1 MNFLDIIQKKK
12 ENKALS
18 EEEIKF
24 FIENYVKG
32 EIPDYQV
39 SAFLMAVYFNKLNL
53 DETYYLTKAMI
64 DSGDRVDLSEVPGS
78 KVDKHST
85 GGVGDTVTLVLGPLL
100 ASVGL
105 VFAKMSGRGLG
116 HTGGTL
122 DKLESIPGFNIN
134 IGGKEFVEILKKS
147 NIAVI
152 GQTENIVPADK
163 LLYALRDATATV
175 DNVSLIASSILSKK
189 IALGNDA
196 LVLDVKVGSGAFMK
210 DIPSAVE
217 LSELMVNLGKKFGRN
232 TKAIITSMNEP
243 LGDAIGN
250 SLEVIEAINI
260 LKGKKSGHLKEIAL
274 RIGSKL
280 MIMEGL
286 AKTEDEARKVL
297 EGKISDGSAIEKF
310 KEMVE
315 LQGGDPSYIDDTD
328 KFKKSS
334 IIKDITSEETGF
346 VKTIEAIEIG
356 IASRDLGA
364 GRHKKGDVLDLSA
377 GIYLH
382 KKVGDF
388 VEKGEKI
395 ATIYTEKKNEVAG
408 AIERIKAAYTFSDK
422 REDYKLI
429 IEEIDWNE

>member
-12 ENKALS
+12 ENKVLS

-210 DIPSAVE
+210 DVPSAVE

-297 EGKISDGSAIEKF
+297 EGKISDGSSIEKF

-334 IIKDITSEETGF
+334 IIKDIVSDETGF
-346 VKTIEAIEIG
+346 VKSIEAIEIG

-395 ATIYTEKKNEVAG
+395 ATIYTEKENEVAG
-408 AIERIKAAYTFSDK
+408 AIERIKAAYAFSDK

-429 IEEIDWNE
+429 IEEID

>member
-64 DSGDRVDLSEVPGS
+64 DSGDCVDLSEVPGS

-210 DIPSAVE
+210 DVPSAVE

-315 LQGGDPSYIDDTD
+315 LQGGDPSYIYDTD

-346 VKTIEAIEIG
+346 VKSIEAIEIG

-364 GRHKKGDVLDLSA
+364 GRHKKGEVLDLSA

-382 KKVGDF
+382 KKVSDF

-395 ATIYTEKKNEVAG
+395 ATIYTEKENEVAG
-408 AIERIKAAYTFSDK
+408 AIDRIKAAYTFSDK

-429 IEEIDWNE
+429 IEEID

>member
-189 IALGNDA
+189 IALGTDG

-210 DIPSAVE
+210 DVPSAVE

-346 VKTIEAIEIG
+346 VKSIEAIEIG

-395 ATIYTEKKNEVAG
+395 ATIYTEKENEVAG
-408 AIERIKAAYTFSDK
+408 AIERIKAAYAFSDK

-429 IEEIDWNE
+429 IEEID

>member
-346 VKTIEAIEIG
+346 VKSIEAIEIG

-382 KKVGDF
+382 KKVSDF

-395 ATIYTEKKNEVAG
+395 ATIYTEKENEVEG
-408 AIERIKAAYTFSDK
+408 AIERIKAAYAFSDK

-429 IEEIDWNE
+429 IEEID

>member
-12 ENKALS
+12 ENKVLS
-18 EEEIKF
+18 EEEIKY

-189 IALGNDA
+189 IALGTDA
-196 LVLDVKVGSGAFMK
+196 LVLDVKVGNGAFMK
-210 DIPSAVE
+210 DVPSAIE
-217 LSELMVNLGKKFGRN
+217 LSKLMVSLGKKFGRN

-260 LKGKKSGHLKEIAL
+260 LNGKKSGHLKDIAL

-280 MIMEGL
+280 MIMEGV
-286 AKTEDEARKVL
+286 AKSEDEAIKVL
-297 EGKISDGSAIEKF
+297 EERISDGAAIEKF

-315 LQGGDPSYIDDTD
+315 LQAGDSSYIDDTD
-328 KFKKSS
+328 KFKKST
-334 IIKDITSEETGF
+334 IIKEITSEERGF
-346 VKTIEAIEIG
+346 VKSIEAIEIG

-395 ATIYTEKKNEVAG
+395 ATIYTEKENEVEG
-408 AIERIKAAYTFSDK
+408 AINRIKNAYAFSDN
-422 REDYKLI
+422 REEYKLI
-429 IEEIDWNE
+429 IEEID

>member
-12 ENKALS
+12 ENKVLS
-18 EEEIKF
+18 EEEIRY

-64 DSGDRVDLSEVPGS
+64 DSGDRVDLSEVSGS

-189 IALGNDA
+189 IALGTDG
-196 LVLDVKVGSGAFMK
+196 LVLDVKVGNGAFMK
-210 DIPSAVE
+210 DVPSAIE
-217 LSELMVNLGKKFGRN
+217 LSRLMVSLGKKFGRN

-260 LKGKKSGHLKEIAL
+260 LKGKKSGHLKDIAL

-280 MIMEGL
+280 MIMEGV
-286 AKTEDEARKVL
+286 AKSEDEAIKVL
-297 EGKISDGSAIEKF
+297 EEKISDGSAIEKF

-315 LQGGDPSYIDDTD
+315 LQGGDSSYIDDTD
-328 KFKKSS
+328 KFKKST
-334 IIKDITSEETGF
+334 IIKEITSEERGF
-346 VKTIEAIEIG
+346 VKSIEAIEIG

-395 ATIYTEKKNEVAG
+395 ATIYTEKENEVEG
-408 AIERIKAAYTFSDK
+408 AINRIKNAYAFSDK
-422 REDYKLI
+422 REEYKLI

>member
-12 ENKALS
+12 ESKALS
-18 EEEIKF
+18 EEEIKY

-39 SAFLMAVYFNKLNL
+39 SAFLMAIYFNKLNL

-189 IALGNDA
+189 IALGTDG
-196 LVLDVKVGSGAFMK
+196 LVLDVKVGNGAFMK
-210 DIPSAVE
+210 DVPSAIE
-217 LSELMVNLGKKFGRN
+217 LSKLMVSLGKKFGRN

-260 LKGKKSGHLKEIAL
+260 LKGKKSGHLKDIAL

-286 AKTEDEARKVL
+286 AKSEDEAIKVL
-297 EGKISDGSAIEKF
+297 EEKISDGSAIEKF

-315 LQGGDPSYIDDTD
+315 LQGGDSSYIDNTD
-328 KFKKSS
+328 KFKKST
-334 IIKDITSEETGF
+334 IIKEITSEETGF
-346 VKTIEAIEIG
+346 VKSIEAIEIG

-395 ATIYTEKKNEVAG
+395 ATIYTEKENEVEG
-408 AIERIKAAYTFSDK
+408 AINRIKNAYAFSDN
-422 REDYKLI
+422 REEYKLI

>member
-39 SAFLMAVYFNKLNL
+39 SAFLMAVYFSKLNL
-53 DETYYLTKAMI
+53 DETYYLTKAML
-64 DSGDRVDLSEVPGS
+64 DSGDCVDLSEVPGS

-134 IGGKEFVEILKKS
+134 IGGKEFVKILKKS

-175 DNVSLIASSILSKK
+175 DNISLIASSILSKK
-189 IALGNDA
+189 IALGTDA

-210 DIPSAVE
+210 DVPSAVE

-274 RIGSKL
+274 KIGSKL

-334 IIKDITSEETGF
+334 IIKDIISEETGF
-346 VKTIEAIEIG
+346 VKFIEAIEVG

-382 KKVGDF
+382 KKVSDF

-395 ATIYTEKKNEVAG
+395 ATIYTEKENEVEG
-408 AIERIKAAYTFSDK
+408 AIDRIKAAYTFSDK

-429 IEEIDWNE
+429 IEEID

>member
-346 VKTIEAIEIG
+346 VKSIEAIEIG

-429 IEEIDWNE
+429 IEEID

>member
-189 IALGNDA
+189 IALGTDG

-210 DIPSAVE
+210 DVPSAVE

-315 LQGGDPSYIDDTD
+315 LQGGDSSYIDDTD

-346 VKTIEAIEIG
+346 VKSIEAIEIG

-395 ATIYTEKKNEVAG
+395 ATIYTEKENEVAG
-408 AIERIKAAYTFSDK
+408 AIERIKAAYAFSDK

-429 IEEIDWNE
+429 IEEID

>member
-189 IALGNDA
+189 IALGTDG

-210 DIPSAVE
+210 DVPSAVE

-334 IIKDITSEETGF
+334 IIKDIVSEESGF
-346 VKTIEAIEIG
+346 VKSIEAIEIG

-395 ATIYTEKKNEVAG
+395 ATIYTEKENEVEG
-408 AIERIKAAYTFSDK
+408 AIDRIKAAYAFSDK

>member
-53 DETYYLTKAMI
+53 DETYYITKAMI
-64 DSGDRVDLSEVPGS
+64 DSGDCVDLSEVPGS

-189 IALGNDA
+189 IALGTDG

-210 DIPSAVE
+210 DVPSAVE

-274 RIGSKL
+274 KIGSKL

-286 AKTEDEARKVL
+286 AKREDEARKVL

-346 VKTIEAIEIG
+346 VKSIEAIEIG

-382 KKVGDF
+382 KKVSDF

-395 ATIYTEKKNEVAG
+395 ATIYTEKENEVEG
-408 AIERIKAAYTFSDK
+408 AIDRIKAAYAFSDK

>member
-24 FIENYVKG
+24 FIENYVRG

-39 SAFLMAVYFNKLNL
+39 SAFLMAIYFNKLNL

-297 EGKISDGSAIEKF
+297 EGKISDSSAIEKF

-395 ATIYTEKKNEVAG
+395 ATIYTEKENEVEG
-408 AIERIKAAYTFSDK
+408 AIDRIKAAYAFSDK

>member
-152 GQTENIVPADK
+152 GQTKNIVPADK

-280 MIMEGL
+280 MIMEGM

-346 VKTIEAIEIG
+346 VKSIEAIEIG

-395 ATIYTEKKNEVAG
+395 ATIYTEKENEVAG
-408 AIERIKAAYTFSDK
+408 AIERIKAAYAFSDK

-429 IEEIDWNE
+429 IEEID

>member
-152 GQTENIVPADK
+152 GQTKNIVPADK

-280 MIMEGL
+280 MIMEGM

-346 VKTIEAIEIG
+346 VKSIEAIEIG

-395 ATIYTEKKNEVAG
+395 ATIYTEKENEVEG
-408 AIERIKAAYTFSDK
+408 AIDRIKAAYDFSDK

>member
-53 DETYYLTKAMI
+53 DETYYLTKTMI

-189 IALGNDA
+189 IALGTDG

-346 VKTIEAIEIG
+346 VKSIEAIEIG

-395 ATIYTEKKNEVAG
+395 ATIYTEKENEVAG
-408 AIERIKAAYTFSDK
+408 AIERIKAAYAFSDK
-422 REDYKLI
+422 REEYKLI
-429 IEEIDWNE
+429 IEEID

>member
-18 EEEIKF
+18 EKEIKF

-53 DETYYLTKAMI
+53 DETYYLTKSMI

-189 IALGNDA
+189 IALGTDG

-274 RIGSKL
+274 KIGSKL

-346 VKTIEAIEIG
+346 VKSIEAIEIG
-356 IASRDLGA
+356 VASRDLGA

-395 ATIYTEKKNEVAG
+395 ATIYTEKENEVAG
-408 AIERIKAAYTFSDK
+408 AIERIKAAYAFSDK

>member
-18 EEEIKF
+18 EAEIKF

-189 IALGNDA
+189 IALGTDA

-346 VKTIEAIEIG
+346 VKSIEAIEIG

-388 VEKGEKI
+388 VENGEKI

-429 IEEIDWNE
+429 IEEID

>member
-189 IALGNDA
+189 IALGTDG

-334 IIKDITSEETGF
+334 IIKDIVSEESGF
-346 VKTIEAIEIG
+346 VKSIEAIEIG

-395 ATIYTEKKNEVAG
+395 ATIYTEKENEVAG
-408 AIERIKAAYTFSDK
+408 AIDRIKAAYAFSDK

-429 IEEIDWNE
+429 IEEID

>member
-1 MNFLDIIQKKK
+1 MNFLDIIKKKK
-12 ENKALS
+12 ENNALS

-53 DETYYLTKAMI
+53 DETYYLTKAML

-189 IALGNDA
+189 IALGTDG

-210 DIPSAVE
+210 DVPSAVE

-286 AKTEDEARKVL
+286 AKTEAEARKVL

-315 LQGGDPSYIDDTD
+315 LQGGDSSYIDNTD

-346 VKTIEAIEIG
+346 VKAIEAIEIG

-382 KKVGDF
+382 KKVSDF

-395 ATIYTEKKNEVAG
+395 ATIYTEKENEVEG
-408 AIERIKAAYTFSDK
+408 AIERIKAAYAFSDK

-429 IEEIDWNE
+429 IEEID

>member
-39 SAFLMAVYFNKLNL
+39 SAAWRAVYFNKLNL

-346 VKTIEAIEIG
+346 VKSIEAIEIG

-395 ATIYTEKKNEVAG
+395 ATIYTEKENEVEG
-408 AIERIKAAYTFSDK
+408 AIDRIKAAYDFSDK

-429 IEEIDWNE
+429 IEEID

>member
-189 IALGNDA
+189 IALGTDA

-210 DIPSAVE
+210 DVPSAVE

-315 LQGGDPSYIDDTD
+315 LQGGDPSYIDDTN

-334 IIKDITSEETGF
+334 IIKDIISEETGF
-346 VKTIEAIEIG
+346 VKAIEAIEIG

-388 VEKGEKI
+388 VKKGEKI
-395 ATIYTEKKNEVAG
+395 ATIYTEKENEVAG
-408 AIERIKAAYTFSDK
+408 AIERTKAAYAFSDK

-429 IEEIDWNE
+429 IEEID

>member
-1 MNFLDIIQKKK
+1 MKSLRRFD
-12 ENKALS
+12 E
-18 EEEIKF
+18 F

-189 IALGNDA
+189 IALGTDG

-210 DIPSAVE
+210 DVPSAVE

-346 VKTIEAIEIG
+346 VKSIEAIEIG

-395 ATIYTEKKNEVAG
+395 ATIYTEKENEVAG
-408 AIERIKAAYTFSDK
+408 TIERIKAAYAFSDK

-429 IEEIDWNE
+429 IEEID

>member
-12 ENKALS
+12 ENKVLS
-18 EEEIKF
+18 EEEIKY

-189 IALGNDA
+189 IALGTDA
-196 LVLDVKVGSGAFMK
+196 LVLDVKVGNGAFMK
-210 DIPSAVE
+210 DVPSAIE
-217 LSELMVNLGKKFGRN
+217 LSKLMVSLGKKFGRN

-260 LKGKKSGHLKEIAL
+260 LNGKKSGHLKDIAL

-280 MIMEGL
+280 MIMEGV
-286 AKTEDEARKVL
+286 AKSEDEAIKVL
-297 EGKISDGSAIEKF
+297 EERISDGAAIEKF

-315 LQGGDPSYIDDTD
+315 LQGGDSSYIDDTD
-328 KFKKSS
+328 KFKKST
-334 IIKDITSEETGF
+334 IIKEITSEERGF
-346 VKTIEAIEIG
+346 VKSIEAIEIG

-395 ATIYTEKKNEVAG
+395 ATIYTEKENEVEG
-408 AIERIKAAYTFSDK
+408 AINRIKNAYAFSDN
-422 REDYKLI
+422 REEYKLI

>member
-12 ENKALS
+12 ENNALS

-53 DETYYLTKAMI
+53 DETYYLTKAML

-189 IALGNDA
+189 IALGTDG

-210 DIPSAVE
+210 DVPSAVE

-286 AKTEDEARKVL
+286 AKTEAEARKVL

-315 LQGGDPSYIDDTD
+315 LQGGDSSYIDNTD

-346 VKTIEAIEIG
+346 VKAIEAIEIG

-382 KKVGDF
+382 KKVSDF

-395 ATIYTEKKNEVAG
+395 ATIYTEKENEVEG
-408 AIERIKAAYTFSDK
+408 AIERIKAAYAFSDK

-429 IEEIDWNE
+429 IEEID

>member
-12 ENKALS
+12 ESKALS
-18 EEEIKF
+18 EEEIKY

-39 SAFLMAVYFNKLNL
+39 SAFLMAIYFNKLNL

-189 IALGNDA
+189 IALGTDA
-196 LVLDVKVGSGAFMK
+196 LVLDVKVGNGAFMK
-210 DIPSAVE
+210 DVPSAIE
-217 LSELMVNLGKKFGRN
+217 LSKLMVSLGKKFGRN

-260 LKGKKSGHLKEIAL
+260 LKGKKSGHLKDIAL

-286 AKTEDEARKVL
+286 AKSEDEAIKVL
-297 EGKISDGSAIEKF
+297 EEKISDGSAIEKF

-315 LQGGDPSYIDDTD
+315 LQGGDSSYIDNTD
-328 KFKKSS
+328 KFKKST
-334 IIKDITSEETGF
+334 IIKEITSEETGF
-346 VKTIEAIEIG
+346 VKSIEAIEIG

-395 ATIYTEKKNEVAG
+395 ATIYTEKENEVEG
-408 AIERIKAAYTFSDK
+408 AIDRIKNAYAFSDN
-422 REDYKLI
+422 REEYKLI
-429 IEEIDWNE
+429 IEEID

>member
-189 IALGNDA
+189 IALGTDG

-346 VKTIEAIEIG
+346 VKSIEAIEIG

-395 ATIYTEKKNEVAG
+395 ATIYTEKENEVAG
-408 AIERIKAAYTFSDK
+408 AIERIKAAYAFSDK
-422 REDYKLI
+422 REEYKLI
-429 IEEIDWNE
+429 IEEIDWDE

>member
-189 IALGNDA
+189 IALGTDA

-210 DIPSAVE
+210 DVPSAVE

-286 AKTEDEARKVL
+286 AKIEDEARKVL

-346 VKTIEAIEIG
+346 VKSIEAIEIG

-382 KKVGDF
+382 KKVSDF

-395 ATIYTEKKNEVAG
+395 ATIYTEKENEVAG
-408 AIERIKAAYTFSDK
+408 AIDRIKAAYAFSDK

-429 IEEIDWNE
+429 IEEID

>member
-24 FIENYVKG
+24 FIENYVRG

-210 DIPSAVE
+210 DVPSAVE

-346 VKTIEAIEIG
+346 IKAIEAIEIG

-364 GRHKKGDVLDLSA
+364 GRHKKDDVLDLSA

-395 ATIYTEKKNEVAG
+395 ATIYTEKENEVAG
-408 AIERIKAAYTFSDK
+408 AIERIKAAYAFSDK
-422 REDYKLI
+422 RE
-429 IEEIDWNE
+429 E

>member
-315 LQGGDPSYIDDTD
+315 LQGGDPSYIDNTD

-346 VKTIEAIEIG
+346 VRSIEAIEIG

-395 ATIYTEKKNEVAG
+395 ATIYTEKENEVEG
-408 AIERIKAAYTFSDK
+408 AIDRIKAAYAFSDK

-429 IEEIDWNE
+429 IEEID

>member
-189 IALGNDA
+189 IALGTDA

-210 DIPSAVE
+210 DVPSAVE

-274 RIGSKL
+274 KIGSKL

-315 LQGGDPSYIDDTD
+315 LQGGDSSYIDDTD

-334 IIKDITSEETGF
+334 IIKDITSEERGF
-346 VKTIEAIEIG
+346 VKAIEAIEIG

-395 ATIYTEKKNEVAG
+395 ATIYTEKENEVAG
-408 AIERIKAAYTFSDK
+408 AIERIKAAYAFSDK

-429 IEEIDWNE
+429 IEEID

>member
-85 GGVGDTVTLVLGPLL
+85 GGVGDTVTLVLGSLL

-189 IALGNDA
+189 IALGTDG

-346 VKTIEAIEIG
+346 VKSIEAIEIG

-395 ATIYTEKKNEVAG
+395 ATIYTEKENEVAG
-408 AIERIKAAYTFSDK
+408 AIDRIKAAYAFSDK

-429 IEEIDWNE
+429 IEEID

>member
-189 IALGNDA
+189 IALGTDA

-210 DIPSAVE
+210 DVPSAVE

-315 LQGGDPSYIDDTD
+315 LQGGDSSYIDNTD

-346 VKTIEAIEIG
+346 IKAIEAIEIG

-382 KKVGDF
+382 KKVSDF

-395 ATIYTEKKNEVAG
+395 ATIYTEKENEVAG
-408 AIERIKAAYTFSDK
+408 AIDRIKAAYAFSDK
-422 REDYKLI
+422 KEDYKLI
-429 IEEIDWNE
+429 IEEID

>member
-315 LQGGDPSYIDDTD
+315 LQGGDSSYIDDTD

-346 VKTIEAIEIG
+346 VKSIEAIEIG

-395 ATIYTEKKNEVAG
+395 ATIYTEKENEVAG
-408 AIERIKAAYTFSDK
+408 AIDRIKAAYAFSDK

>member
-189 IALGNDA
+189 IALGTDG

-346 VKTIEAIEIG
+346 VKSIEAIEIG

-395 ATIYTEKKNEVAG
+395 ATIYTEKENEVEG
-408 AIERIKAAYTFSDK
+408 AIDRIKAAYTFSDK

-429 IEEIDWNE
+429 IEEID

>member
-346 VKTIEAIEIG
+346 VKSIEAIEIG

-395 ATIYTEKKNEVAG
+395 ATIYTEKENEVEG
-408 AIERIKAAYTFSDK
+408 AIDRIKAAYDFSDK

-429 IEEIDWNE
+429 IEEIDWDE

>member
-24 FIENYVKG
+24 FIENYVRG

-315 LQGGDPSYIDDTD
+315 LQGGAPSYIDDTD

-346 VKTIEAIEIG
+346 VKAIEAIEIG

-395 ATIYTEKKNEVAG
+395 ATIYTEKENEVAG
-408 AIERIKAAYTFSDK
+408 AIERIKAAYAFSDK

-429 IEEIDWNE
+429 IEEID